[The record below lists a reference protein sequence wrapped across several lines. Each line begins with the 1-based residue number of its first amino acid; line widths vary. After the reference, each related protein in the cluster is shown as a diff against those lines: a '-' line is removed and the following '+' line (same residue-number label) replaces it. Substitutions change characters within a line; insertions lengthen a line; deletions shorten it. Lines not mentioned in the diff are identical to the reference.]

1 MTAPTGLRVS
11 DLDTPALVID
21 LDVMER
27 NLRKL
32 ADYGREHDL
41 RIRPHT
47 KTHKIPALARKQID
61 LGAAG
66 LTVAKVGE
74 AEVMLSADPPAFLV
88 VSHDMSFLTTTCE
101 HLVWLEKGV
110 VRAQGEP
117 ATVGREGLIAC
128 SDRAARAPTSY
139 HSPIHSAVRP
149 GAEKTA
155 SVKPLWFESGQTPP
169 ANRTSL
175 IPWLTSVA
183 RFAVL
188 QFRPESSDWGAFPP
202 SILGMRT
209 SRSG

>member
-66 LTVAKVGE
+66 LTVAPTR
-74 AEVMLSADPPAFLV
+74 LSAARN
-88 VSHDMSFLTTTCE
+88 S
-101 HLVWLEKGV
+101 
-110 VRAQGEP
+110 
-117 ATVGREGLIAC
+117 IA
-128 SDRAARAPTSY
+128 
-139 HSPIHSAVRP
+139 
-149 GAEKTA
+149 
-155 SVKPLWFESGQTPP
+155 
-169 ANRTSL
+169 
-175 IPWLTSVA
+175 
-183 RFAVL
+183 
-188 QFRPESSDWGAFPP
+188 
-202 SILGMRT
+202 
-209 SRSG
+209 